1 MQRAFWGNYFIIG
14 TFSFK
19 GVWGGLGGNM
29 VRSLLGKHV
38 RGGQDL
44 GQANQ
49 ITLSSFTTGDN
60 TFMMNL
66 D

>member
-1 MQRAFWGNYFIIG
+1 MKSHK
-14 TFSFK
+14 TSPLFSFR
-19 GVWGGLGGNM
+19 GGGGGAGQKY
-29 VRSLLGKHV
+29 GKVTFGGHV